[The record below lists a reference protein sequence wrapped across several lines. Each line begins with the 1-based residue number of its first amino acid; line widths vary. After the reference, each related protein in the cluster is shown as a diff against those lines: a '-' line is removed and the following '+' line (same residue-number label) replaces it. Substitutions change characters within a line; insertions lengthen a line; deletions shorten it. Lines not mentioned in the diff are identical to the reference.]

1 MPKFESI
8 VGKRV
13 VVESLNRVGT
23 VTAVRPRHPLPAV
36 YKTGRAYLP
45 GFVEVDGVFQ
55 VRPGRVKVLKSSS

>member
-13 VVESLNRVGT
+13 VVESLNRVGV
-23 VTAVRPRHPLPAV
+23 VTRVRPRQPFPAM
-36 YKTGRAYLP
+36 YQTGRQYLP
-45 GFVEVDGVFQ
+45 GFIEVDGVFQ